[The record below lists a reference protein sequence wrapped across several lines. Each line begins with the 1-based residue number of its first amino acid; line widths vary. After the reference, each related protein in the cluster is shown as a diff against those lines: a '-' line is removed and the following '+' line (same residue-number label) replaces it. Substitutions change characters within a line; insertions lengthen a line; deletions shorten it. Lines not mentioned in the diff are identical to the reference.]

1 MSKRRIQSL
10 PAKPSRPFRGRR
22 LHQRRTP
29 EDNVRVSAAWVVER
43 TLSTLSPSSVFLDS
57 ALARCDELDHRLL
70 RELSLG
76 TLRWLRRLDH
86 VIALASHR
94 RFEEIEPAL
103 RAPLRVAAYQ
113 LLFMD
118 RIPAHAAVNEGVE
131 HARRLTHRGGAS
143 FTNGVLRRIAR
154 APRLDAWP
162 VEEADPC
169 RRLAIEKSHPD
180 FLAERWIERFGEHG
194 GKALLEANNR
204 PKSLQL
210 LAFRD
215 LGGREL
221 LAETLI
227 DEGVDLEP
235 SAIAPMGLTVRSGN
249 PLHSEAFRR
258 GEFYIQDEASQASAL
273 VPRPRPGERVFD
285 AAAAPGGK
293 SFTLLAVEPSSKVVM
308 ADVSPA
314 RLFTVRRN
322 LERLRRSVPVI
333 AADAGR
339 PPTQRAFDRVIL
351 DLPCTG
357 TGTLRKSP
365 ELKWRISE
373 AEIGRLSR
381 QSLRLLEGMAPLVA
395 PEGFLIAITCS
406 LEPEENEAVVE
417 TFLERH
423 GEFSLLPLEDQVD
436 YPLAGW
442 IAGPGC
448 WRMLPEGDHDGF
460 TVHALVRRRQGVA
473 LAGAEK
479 SVSSTPRERPE
490 DSLNRLEMAW
500 VGFSY

>member
-1 MSKRRIQSL
+1 MSKRRAL
-10 PAKPSRPFRGRR
+10 APAPPSRPFRGRR
-22 LHQRRTP
+22 LSQRRTP
-29 EDNVRVSAAWVVER
+29 EDNVRTSAAWVVDR
-43 TLSTLSPSSVFLDS
+43 TLTTLAPSSVFLDS
-57 ALARCDELDHRLL
+57 ALARCDERDHGLL
-70 RELSLG
+70 RELALG

-86 VIALASHR
+86 VITLASTR
-94 RFEEIEPAL
+94 RFKDIEPAL

-118 RIPAHAAVNEGVE
+118 RVPAHAAVNEAVE

-154 APRLDAWP
+154 DPRLDRWP
-162 VEEADPC
+162 VEESEAC

-180 FLAERWIERFGEHG
+180 FLVTRWVQRLGLERTGQ
-194 GKALLEANNR
+194 LLEANNR
-204 PKSLQL
+204 RKAMQL

-221 LAETLI
+221 LAESLI
-227 DEGVDLEP
+227 DEGIEIEP
-235 SAIAPMGLTVRSGN
+235 SALSPMGLTVRSGN

-258 GEFYIQDEASQASAL
+258 GRFYVQDEASQAAAL
-273 VPRPRPGERVFD
+273 VPPPRSGERILD

-293 SFTLLAVEPSSKVVM
+293 TFTLIAVEPAAEVVM

-322 LERLRRSVPVI
+322 LSRLRRRLTVI

-339 PPTQRAFDRVIL
+339 PPTASRFDRVIL

-357 TGTLRKSP
+357 TGTFRKSP

-373 AEIGRLSR
+373 SEIGRLKR

-395 PEGFLIAITCS
+395 PDGHLVAITCS
-406 LEPEENEAVVE
+406 LEPEENEVVVGH
-417 TFLERH
+417 FLEQH
-423 GEFSLLPLEDQVD
+423 PEFSALPLEDVLD
-436 YPLAGW
+436 YPLEGW
-442 IAGPGC
+442 IAGAGR
-448 WRMLPEGDHDGF
+448 WRVYPDGDHDGF
-460 TVHALVRRRQGVA
+460 TVHVMVRRRSGIQLSLPQRAAVA
-473 LAGAEK
+473 AAPSQPSASLAGLDLA
-479 SVSSTPRERPE
+479 R
-490 DSLNRLEMAW
+490 A
-500 VGFSY
+500 GFSY

>member
-1 MSKRRIQSL
+1 MSKRR
-10 PAKPSRPFRGRR
+10 AYATARPSRPFRGRR
-22 LHQRRTP
+22 LSQRRTP
-29 EDNVRVSAAWVVER
+29 EDNVRGAAAWVVER

-57 ALARCDELDHRLL
+57 ALARLDECDHRLL
-70 RELSLG
+70 RELALG

-94 RFEEIEPAL
+94 RFEAIEPAL
-103 RAPLRVAAYQ
+103 RAPLRIAAYQ

-118 RIPAHAAVNEGVE
+118 RVPAHAAVNEGVE

-154 APRLDAWP
+154 APRLEDWP
-162 VEEADPC
+162 VIDEEDPR

-180 FLAERWIERFGEHG
+180 FLVERWWQRLGSERAA
-194 GKALLEANNR
+194 ALLDANNR
-204 PKSLQL
+204 AKSLQL

-227 DEGVDLEP
+227 DEGIEIEP
-235 SAIAPMGLTVRSGN
+235 TTLSPMGLTVRAGN
-249 PLHSEAFRR
+249 PLHSDAFRR

-273 VPRPRPGERVFD
+273 VPPPRAGERVLD

-293 SFTLLAVEPSSKVVM
+293 SFALIAVEPAARVVM
-308 ADVSPA
+308 ADVSPN

-322 LERLRRSVPVI
+322 LGRLGRQLPVF

-339 PPTQRAFDRVIL
+339 PPTSSTFDRVIL

-373 AEIGRLSR
+373 QEIGRLSR
-381 QSLRLLEGMAPLVA
+381 QSLRLLEGSASLVA
-395 PEGFLIAITCS
+395 PEGLLIVITCS

-417 TFLERH
+417 RFLKRH
-423 GEFSLLPLEDQVD
+423 PELSLLPLEGMLD
-436 YPLAGW
+436 YPLERW
-442 IAGPGC
+442 IAGVGC
-448 WRMLPEGDHDGF
+448 WRMVPDGDHDGF
-460 TVHALVRRRQGVA
+460 TVHVMIRRRQGIAVA
-473 LAGAEK
+473 E
-479 SVSSTPRERPE
+479 P
-490 DSLNRLEMAW
+490 
-500 VGFSY
+500 